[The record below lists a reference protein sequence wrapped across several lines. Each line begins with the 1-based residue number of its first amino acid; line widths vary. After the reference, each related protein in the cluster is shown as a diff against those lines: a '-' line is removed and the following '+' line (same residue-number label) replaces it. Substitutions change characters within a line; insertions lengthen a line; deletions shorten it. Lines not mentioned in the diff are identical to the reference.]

1 MIDSQFLIR
10 YTNGLY
16 TTSVENAPVYEEF
29 RDMFSS
35 GQILSKEWL
44 IDKLKQINIVSDESV
59 IIAGSW
65 YGTLG
70 LMLKKQ
76 FPYIKLTLLDI
87 DPRCAVYVNNIT
99 YDLDVCSITGDMY
112 DYKYKEQ
119 IVVNTSCEHIPN
131 VRWWLDKLPKG
142 TIVVLQSNNF
152 TEGEDHIN
160 CVRRIEEFEVQTS
173 LAEVLFSGEL
183 ETPMYTRFMI
193 IGKT

>member
-16 TTSVENAPVYEEF
+16 TTESKDAPTYEEF

-44 IDKLKQINIVSDESV
+44 IDKLKQLNIISDESV
-59 IIAGSW
+59 VIVGAW

-76 FPYIKLTLLDI
+76 FPYIALTMLDI
-87 DPRCAVYVNNIT
+87 DPRCETYLTNIT
-99 YDLDVCSITGDMY
+99 YDLDVLSITKDMY
-112 DYKYKEQ
+112 NYKYREQ
-119 IVVNTSCEHIPN
+119 VVINTACEHIPN

-142 TIVVLQSNNF
+142 TIVILQSNNF

-160 CVRRIEEFEVQTS
+160 CVRRIEEFEAQTA

-183 ETPMYTRFMI
+183 ETPMYFRYMI